1 MGNEPAGVIES
12 GVKKGL
18 HAAAIYPPDPGT
30 EQHVG
35 LPDLIAVFG
44 FKLLVRRWCEQL
56 FFRQTALFEE
66 TVECGS
72 RERGRVLTGRQ
83 GQFAQQSRAGAMRV
97 LTLETFDEAG
107 QLRSDGAGLSAVLA
121 RLGCQCLETT
131 VAVAQRPIEQRIDG
145 NRRSFRMGDVVGA
158 GSDLLGAAREFAA
171 GKTFNYQLR
180 DQPEAKQSQFFGFGI
195 HAKNLQAPDDNQERR
210 SSAMQMLC
218 REPQGA
224 GHAEASV
231 VRRPVGMRHAGQP
244 SRWTRSCENRKRCA
258 AIHPMDSSI
267 RRVLETKSAAGSR
280 GCPGASGTRARL
292 RAGACF

>member
-72 RERGRVLTGRQ
+72 RERVRVLTGRQ

-158 GSDLLGAAREFAA
+158 AAISWARRVSSPRGRRSITNCAISPKRNRANFSDLVSMRKTSRPRTIIRSGDLPLCKCYVGSLRERGTRRPAWFAARSE
-171 GKTFNYQLR
+171 
-180 DQPEAKQSQFFGFGI
+180 
-195 HAKNLQAPDDNQERR
+195 
-210 SSAMQMLC
+210 
-218 REPQGA
+218 
-224 GHAEASV
+224 
-231 VRRPVGMRHAGQP
+231 
-244 SRWTRSCENRKRCA
+244 
-258 AIHPMDSSI
+258 
-267 RRVLETKSAAGSR
+267 
-280 GCPGASGTRARL
+280 
-292 RAGACF
+292 